1 LKKVALIFL
10 SLVFF
15 LTACQIKDLNAIT
28 LEEVLSLFEE
38 QRLSLKER
46 KVSDTNIFGMKLNGI
61 RPSSYELDGKK
72 LLVFIFDSNKEREKG
87 MEDFLNKTA
96 AYGLVS
102 YKVYEFKNV
111 MIFYVYEKDLNS
123 EIAGKLE
130 NIVSKLDE
138 D

>member
-1 LKKVALIFL
+1 LKKVALIFF
-10 SLVFF
+10 SLVFI
-15 LTACQIKDLNAIT
+15 LTACQTKDLNVIT

-38 QRLSLKER
+38 QRLSLKES
-46 KVSDTNIFGMKLNGI
+46 KVSDNNIFGMKLNRI

-111 MIFYVYEKDLNS
+111 MIFYVYEKELNNV
-123 EIAGKLE
+123 IAGKLE

>member
-1 LKKVALIFL
+1 LEKIALICI
-10 SLVFF
+10 SLVFI
-15 LTACQIKDLNAIT
+15 LTACQTKDINAIT
-28 LEEVLSLFEE
+28 LKEVLSSFEE
-38 QRLSLKER
+38 QRFSMKES
-46 KVSDTNIFGMKLNGI
+46 KVSDNNIFGMKLNGI
-61 RPSSYELDGKK
+61 RPSSYELEGKK
-72 LLVFIFDSNKEREKG
+72 LLVFIFDSSKEREKG

-111 MIFYVYEKDLNS
+111 MIFYVYEKDLNN

-130 NIVSKLDE
+130 NIVSKLNE